1 MALDLGIFLEGSQS
15 TFKVKVSE
23 NDAQAQFLL
32 DKFISSDGS
41 VTITE
46 TNDGGIETI
55 DLVAGGG
62 SPLTTKGDLFTY
74 STADAR
80 LGVGADGEVL
90 LADSAEATGLKWG
103 TISADNMATA
113 DLTLTGNRTHDL
125 AGFDLTIT
133 DATNGDV
140 LKLRA
145 DGSFALGENITE
157 GASAYKQYNTLI
169 GAQINVNNGHYL
181 TILGQGNSFNTTGDL
196 NSRTT
201 IVGSANSVKSNG
213 YAYNT
218 IVGDYNRLGSLTGL
232 YHSIV
237 VGHNTTTASGITS
250 SNNVMIGG
258 YHYVNSSNSIN
269 IGKFL
274 RSNADHAH
282 IFGGYGNVPTRLQS
296 NVGESFFF
304 GFKNGVVDANNSTVV
319 GSQLLLSRFSNSWL
333 KLYNGT
339 NLGINTFSPTAK
351 LTVKGEGSTNATST
365 LLIENSSGTDA
376 LEVRDDS
383 IIIMANLPTSSAG
396 LPTGALWNNSGVLTV
411 A

>member
-32 DKFISSDGS
+32 DKLTSSDGS

-140 LKLRA
+140 LNLRS

-169 GAQINVNNGHYL
+169 GSGVSVNNGYYL

-201 IVGSANSVKSNG
+201 IVGSGNSVKNNG
-213 YAYNT
+213 SVYNT
-218 IVGDYNRLGSLTGL
+218 IVGDNNSLGSLTGL
-232 YHSIV
+232 NFSVV
-237 VGHNTTTASGITS
+237 VGNNTTTASGITS
-250 SNNVMIGG
+250 SSNIMLGG
-258 YHYVNSSNSIN
+258 YHYVNSSSSIN
-269 IGKFL
+269 IGKYL
-274 RSNADHAH
+274 RSNASQAH
-282 IFGGYGNVPTRLQS
+282 IFGGYGGNVRLQS
-296 NVGESFFF
+296 NVGQSFFF
-304 GFKNGVVDANNSTVV
+304 GFNNGVVDANNSTVV
-319 GSQLLLSRFSNSWL
+319 GSQLLLSRLSDSWL

-383 IIIMANLPTSSAG
+383 IIIMANLPTASAG